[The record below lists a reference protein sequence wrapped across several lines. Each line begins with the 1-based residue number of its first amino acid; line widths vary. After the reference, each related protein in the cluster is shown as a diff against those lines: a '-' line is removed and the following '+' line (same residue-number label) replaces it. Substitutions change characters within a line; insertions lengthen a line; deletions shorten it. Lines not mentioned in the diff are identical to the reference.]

1 MAAFRER
8 KKERKKEHVWMDKSV
23 FFGGQQRT
31 QFTKTRFK
39 DHLFIIIIDR
49 WRRKKERKKE
59 RRQKLNK
66 KRKKIFPLCVPRI
79 DEVMTQR
86 GIHVVFVQRR
96 RCADKVRVVHDVS
109 FEHLFRVHVFQR
121 GAFFV
126 VDFDAGG
133 AEQELRRVVDR
144 SRRLVGRP
152 AVFGDDIADVE
163 RRVELRPVFERL
175 VDVLVRAVLV
185 ASFGKRRAHDDEID
199 DDVRFSWSSSSSRY
213 QYEF

>member
-1 MAAFRER
+1 
-8 KKERKKEHVWMDKSV
+8 
-23 FFGGQQRT
+23 
-31 QFTKTRFK
+31 
-39 DHLFIIIIDR
+39 
-49 WRRKKERKKE
+49 
-59 RRQKLNK
+59 
-66 KRKKIFPLCVPRI
+66 
-79 DEVMTQR
+79 MTQR

-199 DDVRFSWSSSSSRY
+199 EDDGARFSWSSSSSSRDTNMN
-213 QYEF
+213 FNKRIGRI

>member
-1 MAAFRER
+1 
-8 KKERKKEHVWMDKSV
+8 
-23 FFGGQQRT
+23 
-31 QFTKTRFK
+31 
-39 DHLFIIIIDR
+39 
-49 WRRKKERKKE
+49 
-59 RRQKLNK
+59 
-66 KRKKIFPLCVPRI
+66 
-79 DEVMTQR
+79 MTQR

-109 FEHLFRVHVFQR
+109 FEHLFRVHVFQLGR
-121 GAFFV
+121 AFFV

-185 ASFGKRRAHDDEID
+185 ASFGKRRAHDDDKEID
-199 DDVRFSWSSSSSRY
+199 NGAFLLVVFFFALNEDF
-213 QYEF
+213 

>member
-1 MAAFRER
+1 
-8 KKERKKEHVWMDKSV
+8 
-23 FFGGQQRT
+23 
-31 QFTKTRFK
+31 
-39 DHLFIIIIDR
+39 
-49 WRRKKERKKE
+49 
-59 RRQKLNK
+59 
-66 KRKKIFPLCVPRI
+66 
-79 DEVMTQR
+79 MTQR

-96 RCADKVRVVHDVS
+96 RCAEKVRVVHDVS

-121 GAFFV
+121 GRRAFFV

-185 ASFGKRRAHDDEID
+185 ASFGKRRAHDDKEID
-199 DDVRFSWSSSSSRY
+199 DDGARFSWWSSSSSSSRY
-213 QYEF
+213 QTMTFHKRIGL